1 MRPVIAL
8 VGRPNVGKSTLFNR
22 LTRSRDA
29 LVADHPGLTRD
40 RKYGYADIDGHS
52 CLLIDTGGISG
63 DEEGIDTLMA
73 GQSLQA
79 MEEAD
84 CILLLTDAREGLA
97 SSDQMIVDHLRQLAK
112 PALLVVNKIDG
123 LDADTALLD
132 FYGLGFGEP
141 MPIAAVHGRGINQL
155 KQSIRESLA
164 LDTPEEPDSITE
176 TDAELAEETIIDDRP
191 IKLAIVGRPNVGKST
206 LVNRMLG
213 EERVIVY
220 DMPGTTRDSI
230 YIDMERHGQR
240 YTLIDT
246 AGIRR
251 RGKVTETA
259 EKFSVIKTL
268 QAIDDANVVIMMLDA
283 REGIVEQDL
292 SLLGQILDSGRSLVL
307 AINKWDGM
315 DAEQKQAV
323 KNELLRRLPFLDFA
337 EWFYISALH
346 GTAVGDLFT
355 AVKAAYRSARVKMK
369 ANQLTEWLQLAQ
381 ERHPPPMIRG
391 RRIKMRYAHVGGH
404 NPPRIV
410 IHGNQLS
417 RLADSYIRY
426 LNTFFRKQ
434 LKLVGTPIKFEWK
447 ESENPYKDRRNKLTP
462 RQEFKRKRMLKH
474 LKKSK

>member
-29 LVADHPGLTRD
+29 LVADQPGLTRD
-40 RKYGYADIDGHS
+40 RKYGYADIDNHS

-79 MEEAD
+79 MEEAN
-84 CILLLTDAREGLA
+84 CILFLTDARDGLHP
-97 SSDQMIVDHLRQLAK
+97 SDEMIVNHLRQLAK
-112 PALLVVNKIDG
+112 PCLLVVNKIDG
-123 LDADTALLD
+123 MDADTAMAD
-132 FYGLGFGEP
+132 FYALGFGEP
-141 MPIAAVHGRGINQL
+141 HPIAAAHGRGIRSL
-155 KQSIRESLA
+155 SEAIVEILPVDDEPEQSYDE
-164 LDTPEEPDSITE
+164 LDEDDDSDE
-176 TDAELAEETIIDDRP
+176 GLEDRP
-191 IKLAIVGRPNVGKST
+191 IKLAVVGRPNVGKST

-230 YIDMERHGQR
+230 YIDMERQGQA

-246 AGIRR
+246 AGVRR
-251 RGKVTETA
+251 RGKVKETA

-268 QAIDDANVVIMMLDA
+268 QAIDDANVIIMMLDA
-283 REGIVEQDL
+283 REGIVEQDM
-292 SLLGQILDSGRSLVL
+292 SLIGQILDSGRSLVL
-307 AINKWDGM
+307 AVNKWDGM
-315 DAEQKQAV
+315 DSDDKQNV

-346 GTAVGDLFT
+346 GTAVGDLFG
-355 AVKAAYRSARVKMK
+355 AVQAAYRSARVRMK
-369 ANQLTEWLQLAQ
+369 ANKLTDWLQEAQ

-426 LNTFFRKQ
+426 LNGFYRKK

-447 ESENPYKDRRNKLTP
+447 ESENPYKGRRNKLTP
-462 RQEFKRKRMLKH
+462 RQEYKRKRMLKH

>member
-29 LVADHPGLTRD
+29 LVADQPGLTRD
-40 RKYGYADIDGHS
+40 RKYGYATINERD
-52 CLLIDTGGISG
+52 CVLIDTGGISG

-73 GQSLQA
+73 GQSLNA

-84 CILLLTDAREGLA
+84 CILFLVDARDGVA
-97 SSDQMIVDHLRQLAK
+97 PSDEMIVKHLRQLQK
-112 PALLVVNKIDG
+112 PCLLVVNKIDG
-123 LDADTALLD
+123 LDAEVALSD
-132 FYGLGFGEP
+132 FYALGFGQP
-141 MPIAAVHGRGINQL
+141 QPIAASHGRGI
-155 KQSIRESLA
+155 KSLSDEI
-164 LDTPEEPDSITE
+164 LDILPEEDVDE
-176 TDAELAEETIIDDRP
+176 DYDEEAELANEDKP

-213 EERVIVY
+213 EDRVIVY

-230 YIDMERHGQR
+230 YIEMERQGQA

-246 AGIRR
+246 AGVRR
-251 RGKVTETA
+251 RGKVKETA

-283 REGIVEQDL
+283 REGIVEQDM
-292 SLLGQILDSGRSLVL
+292 SLIGSVLQSGRSLVL

-315 DAEQKQAV
+315 DSDDKDAV
-323 KNELLRRLPFLDFA
+323 KIELLRRLPFLDFA

-346 GTAVGDLFT
+346 GSSVGDLFG
-355 AVKAAYRSARVKMK
+355 AVKAAYRSARVKMS
-369 ANQLTEWLQLAQ
+369 ANQLSEWLHEAQ
-381 ERHPPPMIRG
+381 ERHPPAMVRG

-410 IHGNQLS
+410 IHGNQLK
-417 RLADSYIRY
+417 RLADSYVRY
-426 LNTFFRKQ
+426 LNGFFRKK

-447 ESENPYKDRRNKLTP
+447 ESKNPFEGKRNKLTP
-462 RQEFKRKRMLKH
+462 RQEYKRKRMMKH
-474 LKKSK
+474 IKKSKK

>member
-1 MRPVIAL
+1 MPPVIAL

-29 LVADHPGLTRD
+29 LVANHPGLTRD
-40 RKYGYADIDGHS
+40 RKYGYADIEGHS

-84 CILLLTDAREGLA
+84 CILFLTDAREGLA
-97 SSDQMIVDHLRQLAK
+97 NSDQMIVDHLRQLAK
-112 PALLVVNKIDG
+112 PAMLVVNKVDG
-123 LDADTALLD
+123 LDNDTALLD

-141 MPIAAVHGRGINQL
+141 LPIAAVHGRGIRSL
-155 KQSIRESLA
+155 K
-164 LDTPEEPDSITE
+164 DSVIDLLNLERIEE
-176 TDAELAEETIIDDRP
+176 TDDTEVAELDEPLSEDKP
-191 IKLAIVGRPNVGKST
+191 IKLAVVGRPNVGKST

-246 AGIRR
+246 AGVRR

-268 QAIDDANVVIMMLDA
+268 QAIDDANVVIMMMDA

-315 DAEQKQAV
+315 DSEQKQAV

-346 GTAVGDLFT
+346 GTAVGDLFG
-355 AVKAAYRSARVKMK
+355 AVKAAYRSARVTMK
-369 ANQLTEWLQLAQ
+369 ANDLTEWLQLAQ

-391 RRIKMRYAHVGGH
+391 RRVKMRYAHVGGH

-426 LNTFFRKQ
+426 LNSFFRKQ

-447 ESENPYKDRRNKLTP
+447 ESNNPYKDRRNKLTP
-462 RQEFKRKRMLKH
+462 RQEFKRKRMMKH

>member
-1 MRPVIAL
+1 MRPIIAL

-40 RKYGYADIDGHS
+40 RKYGYADINGQS

-84 CILLLTDAREGLA
+84 CIVFLTDAKEGLA

-112 PALLVVNKIDG
+112 PAMLVVNKVDG
-123 LDADTALLD
+123 MDVDTALLD
-132 FYGLGFGEP
+132 FYGLGFGVP
-141 MPIAAVHGRGINQL
+141 LPIAASHGRGVRNL
-155 KQSIRESLA
+155 SDA
-164 LDTPEEPDSITE
+164 LIALLDIPEPEPEPELSE
-176 TDAELAEETIIDDRP
+176 EEEAELESPDHP

-230 YIDMERHGQR
+230 YIDMERHDQR

-315 DAEQKQAV
+315 TSDDKQAV

-346 GTAVGDLFT
+346 GTAVGDLFG

-369 ANQLTEWLQLAQ
+369 ANKLTDWLQMAQ
-381 ERHPPPMIRG
+381 EKHPPPMIRG

-417 RLADSYIRY
+417 RLSDSYIRY
-426 LNTFFRKQ
+426 LHSFFRKQ

-447 ESENPYKDRRNKLTP
+447 ESKNPYQGRRNKLTP